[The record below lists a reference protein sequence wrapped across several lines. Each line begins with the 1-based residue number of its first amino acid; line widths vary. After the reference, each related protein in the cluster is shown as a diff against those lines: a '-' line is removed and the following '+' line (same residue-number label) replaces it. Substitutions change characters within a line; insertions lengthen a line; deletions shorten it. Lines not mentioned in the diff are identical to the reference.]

1 MKKRLLIALLIFSG
15 ASHAQMPGVDRI
27 DPQAQVTQAL
37 EAFKTPAKA
46 AASGTPMAARQA
58 AVRFVS
64 ILYGAPSES
73 VNTIMLEAKGNFAT
87 VRTAWENQACTL
99 KLVKNATA
107 NELGWV
113 VQEHPCGVV
122 R

>member
-1 MKKRLLIALLIFSG
+1 MKKRFLIGLVICAG
-15 ASHAQMPGVDRI
+15 ASQAQMPGVDRI
-27 DPQAQVTQAL
+27 DPHAQVTQAL
-37 EAFKTPAKA
+37 EAFKTPSKA

-64 ILYGAPSES
+64 TLYGAPSES
-73 VNTIMLEAKGNFAT
+73 VNTIMLEAKGDFAT
-87 VRTAWENQACTL
+87 VRTEWAKKACTL
-99 KLVKNATA
+99 KLAKNATA

-113 VQEHPCGVV
+113 VQEHPCEVI